1 MAVDIPTL
9 FNEKLPG
16 ALSRNADDART
27 INAKFQLNI
36 RDAGE
41 WFIDTTETGPSCIPG
56 NPGDASCTL
65 TMSSDDFQTLHDSPQ
80 AAGMQ
85 LWAAGRLKI
94 EGNAMLAMKL
104 AKLFS
109 YT

>member
-9 FNEKLPG
+9 FNDQLPG
-16 ALSRNADDART
+16 ALSRNAEDART

-41 WFIDTTETGPSCIPG
+41 WFIDTTETGPSVVSG
-56 NPGDASCTL
+56 NPGGASCTL
-65 TMSSDDFQTLHDSPQ
+65 NMSAEDFQKLHENPQ

-85 LWAAGRLKI
+85 LYFAGKLKI
-94 EGNAMLAMKL
+94 EGNVMLAMKL